1 MIGWLFDN
9 AIKLNTVET
18 KGIRLELPKL
28 GTTAREAV
36 ERMMKVRRFPSS
48 QGVPRIN
55 PPITDVCLASE
66 ILGSSDSSL
75 TENKSPI
82 LHP

>member
-1 MIGWLFDN
+1 MQWFDN
-9 AIKLNTVET
+9 ALQLHTVET

-36 ERMMKVRRFPSS
+36 ERMMKVRRFPSN
-48 QGVPRIN
+48 QGVPRTN
-55 PPITDVCLASE
+55 PPITSA
-66 ILGSSDSSL
+66 IMHSSDSSL